1 MLQFRDIEDVISYY
15 KALVRT
21 RKDLLQSQWWN
32 RQLMEQSKVLQQQ
45 IREEKEAEMLQCK
58 NDLVQLKESF
68 DQAQSDIRQ
77 WVKSCEVAGGAL
89 QGLAESGV
97 AAGSSCSQ
105 GLMAGPSSRVCAGRR
120 CLIPSLQ
127 EWGGRA
133 HVWSRFVMRKSWKQQ
148 QVWEVTVAV
157 LLQGICPCCGEGTV
171 LAGRTQ
177 KGTVLAGRTCQ
188 GEHCRSCRLAGL
200 APGSAPTTL
209 D

>member
-45 IREEKEAEMLQCK
+45 IRAEKEAEMLQCK

-97 AAGSSCSQ
+97 AAASSCSQ
-105 GLMAGPSSRVCAGRR
+105 GLMAGPSSRVCAVRR

-127 EWGGRA
+127 ERGGRA
-133 HVWSRFVMRKSWKQQ
+133 HVCVE
-148 QVWEVTVAV
+148 QVCHEEELEA
-157 LLQGICPCCGEGTV
+157 
-171 LAGRTQ
+171 A
-177 KGTVLAGRTCQ
+177 
-188 GEHCRSCRLAGL
+188 AGL
-200 APGSAPTTL
+200 GGDSGSAAAGDLSLLWGRHSPGRE
-209 D
+209 DMPG